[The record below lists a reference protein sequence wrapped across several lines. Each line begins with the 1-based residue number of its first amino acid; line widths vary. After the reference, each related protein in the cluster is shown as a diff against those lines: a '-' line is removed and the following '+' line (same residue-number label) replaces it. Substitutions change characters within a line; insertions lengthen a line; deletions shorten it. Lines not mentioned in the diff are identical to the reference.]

1 MIWWEMGVDHIF
13 GFMGVD
19 LMGVNQI
26 YYPSHITA
34 VRKIWGKEAKLNNY
48 GYEVM

>member
-34 VRKIWGKEAKLNNY
+34 AACEENLGE
-48 GYEVM
+48 GG